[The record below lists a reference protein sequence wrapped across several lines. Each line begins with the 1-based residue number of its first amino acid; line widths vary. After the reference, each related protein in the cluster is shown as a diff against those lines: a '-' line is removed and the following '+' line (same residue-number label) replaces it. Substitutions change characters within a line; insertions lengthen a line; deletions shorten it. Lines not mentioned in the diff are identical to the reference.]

1 MENDCQRLGIEEE
14 LGKEVFIKVLGK
26 INIDENK
33 LLKKAKELDNEII
46 YLNNL
51 KISLANHQKDLDLL
65 EQNIQKNNAQ
75 VQAYKDQLNQ
85 VIGRMEQNKQ
95 LKDLTHH
102 QVDQQIE
109 EKQKELLGLT
119 KIIKDIEEKYRF
131 INEQIIQLEAQNRS
145 YCQQIKDEENNYQQ
159 VLREYRGKLNSL
171 FTDEKE
177 FLEIIKNVSQL
188 ENKEK
193 EYQAYLIAKD
203 SLNKQIHELQLELK
217 GIEVIDVEVVKEK
230 LIILKQKLD
239 SALNILNNLNA
250 QLMTV
255 TSTIKNIKNIDQELS
270 NSHDIYQCY
279 LDLSEVTSGKNS
291 YRISFERYVL
301 AAYFE
306 NILVYA
312 NTLLKRMSQGRY
324 QLYRRDNRS
333 KGAGKQGLELDV
345 LDLESGLLR
354 DVKTLSGGESFKAA
368 LSLALGL
375 SKMIQGYAGGI
386 ELNTLFIDEGFGWR
400 WIFLGW
406 SVDTDGLLGKKS
418 GKNGGTEFD
427 LSLYSSKFGVDF
439 FYRRTG
445 NDYKI
450 HQVTGFS
457 DRIPSNYSKALRMK

>member
-1 MENDCQRLGIEEE
+1 M
-14 LGKEVFIKVLGK
+14 
-26 INIDENK
+26 
-33 LLKKAKELDNEII
+33 
-46 YLNNL
+46 
-51 KISLANHQKDLDLL
+51 
-65 EQNIQKNNAQ
+65 
-75 VQAYKDQLNQ
+75 
-85 VIGRMEQNKQ
+85 
-95 LKDLTHH
+95 
-102 QVDQQIE
+102 
-109 EKQKELLGLT
+109 
-119 KIIKDIEEKYRF
+119 
-131 INEQIIQLEAQNRS
+131 EAQNRS

-255 TSTIKNIKNIDQELS
+255 TSTIKNIKNINQELS

-386 ELNTLFIDEGFGWR
+386 ELNTLFIDEGFGSLDSQSLDQA
-400 WIFLGW
+400 IDCLI
-406 SVDTDGLLGKKS
+406 DIQQDGKLIGIISHVSELKERIDHKIILS
-418 GKNGGTEFD
+418 RKNKET
-427 LSLYSSKFGVDF
+427 
-439 FYRRTG
+439 
-445 NDYKI
+445 KI
-450 HQVTGFS
+450 A
-457 DRIPSNYSKALRMK
+457 IE

>member
-1 MENDCQRLGIEEE
+1 M
-14 LGKEVFIKVLGK
+14 
-26 INIDENK
+26 
-33 LLKKAKELDNEII
+33 KK
-46 YLNNL
+46 
-51 KISLANHQKDLDLL
+51 
-65 EQNIQKNNAQ
+65 
-75 VQAYKDQLNQ
+75 
-85 VIGRMEQNKQ
+85 
-95 LKDLTHH
+95 
-102 QVDQQIE
+102 
-109 EKQKELLGLT
+109 
-119 KIIKDIEEKYRF
+119 
-131 INEQIIQLEAQNRS
+131 NEQIIQLEAQNRS

-270 NSHDIYQCY
+270 NNHDIYQCY

-386 ELNTLFIDEGFGWR
+386 ELNTLFIDEGFGSLDSQSLDQA
-400 WIFLGW
+400 IDCLI
-406 SVDTDGLLGKKS
+406 DIQQDGKLIGIISHVSELKERIDHKIILS
-418 GKNGGTEFD
+418 RKNKET
-427 LSLYSSKFGVDF
+427 
-439 FYRRTG
+439 
-445 NDYKI
+445 KI
-450 HQVTGFS
+450 A
-457 DRIPSNYSKALRMK
+457 IE

>member
-1 MENDCQRLGIEEE
+1 M
-14 LGKEVFIKVLGK
+14 
-26 INIDENK
+26 
-33 LLKKAKELDNEII
+33 
-46 YLNNL
+46 
-51 KISLANHQKDLDLL
+51 
-65 EQNIQKNNAQ
+65 
-75 VQAYKDQLNQ
+75 
-85 VIGRMEQNKQ
+85 
-95 LKDLTHH
+95 
-102 QVDQQIE
+102 
-109 EKQKELLGLT
+109 
-119 KIIKDIEEKYRF
+119 
-131 INEQIIQLEAQNRS
+131 
-145 YCQQIKDEENNYQQ
+145 
-159 VLREYRGKLNSL
+159 
-171 FTDEKE
+171 
-177 FLEIIKNVSQL
+177 IKNVSQL

-270 NSHDIYQCY
+270 NNHDIYQCY

-386 ELNTLFIDEGFGWR
+386 ELNTLFIDEGFGSLDSQSLDQA
-400 WIFLGW
+400 IDCLI
-406 SVDTDGLLGKKS
+406 DIQQDGKLIGIISHVSELKERIDHKIILS
-418 GKNGGTEFD
+418 RKNKET
-427 LSLYSSKFGVDF
+427 
-439 FYRRTG
+439 
-445 NDYKI
+445 KI
-450 HQVTGFS
+450 A
-457 DRIPSNYSKALRMK
+457 IE

>member
-1 MENDCQRLGIEEE
+1 M
-14 LGKEVFIKVLGK
+14 
-26 INIDENK
+26 
-33 LLKKAKELDNEII
+33 
-46 YLNNL
+46 
-51 KISLANHQKDLDLL
+51 
-65 EQNIQKNNAQ
+65 
-75 VQAYKDQLNQ
+75 
-85 VIGRMEQNKQ
+85 
-95 LKDLTHH
+95 
-102 QVDQQIE
+102 
-109 EKQKELLGLT
+109 
-119 KIIKDIEEKYRF
+119 RF
-131 INEQIIQLEAQNRS
+131 
-145 YCQQIKDEENNYQQ
+145 C
-159 VLREYRGKLNSL
+159 LRFGPKPSIPSSC
-171 FTDEKE
+171 DEKE

-386 ELNTLFIDEGFGWR
+386 ELNTLFIDEGFGSLDSQSLDQA
-400 WIFLGW
+400 IDCLI
-406 SVDTDGLLGKKS
+406 DIQQDGKLIGIISHVSELKERIDHKIILS
-418 GKNGGTEFD
+418 RKNKET
-427 LSLYSSKFGVDF
+427 
-439 FYRRTG
+439 
-445 NDYKI
+445 KI
-450 HQVTGFS
+450 A
-457 DRIPSNYSKALRMK
+457 IE

>member
-1 MENDCQRLGIEEE
+1 M
-14 LGKEVFIKVLGK
+14 
-26 INIDENK
+26 
-33 LLKKAKELDNEII
+33 
-46 YLNNL
+46 
-51 KISLANHQKDLDLL
+51 
-65 EQNIQKNNAQ
+65 
-75 VQAYKDQLNQ
+75 
-85 VIGRMEQNKQ
+85 
-95 LKDLTHH
+95 
-102 QVDQQIE
+102 
-109 EKQKELLGLT
+109 
-119 KIIKDIEEKYRF
+119 
-131 INEQIIQLEAQNRS
+131 EAQNRS

-386 ELNTLFIDEGFGWR
+386 ELNTLFIDEGFGSLDSQSLDQA
-400 WIFLGW
+400 IDCLI
-406 SVDTDGLLGKKS
+406 DIQQDGKLIGIISHVSELKERIDHKIILS
-418 GKNGGTEFD
+418 RKNKET
-427 LSLYSSKFGVDF
+427 
-439 FYRRTG
+439 
-445 NDYKI
+445 KI
-450 HQVTGFS
+450 A
-457 DRIPSNYSKALRMK
+457 IE

>member
-1 MENDCQRLGIEEE
+1 M
-14 LGKEVFIKVLGK
+14 K
-26 INIDENK
+26 
-33 LLKKAKELDNEII
+33 
-46 YLNNL
+46 
-51 KISLANHQKDLDLL
+51 
-65 EQNIQKNNAQ
+65 
-75 VQAYKDQLNQ
+75 
-85 VIGRMEQNKQ
+85 
-95 LKDLTHH
+95 
-102 QVDQQIE
+102 
-109 EKQKELLGLT
+109 
-119 KIIKDIEEKYRF
+119 
-131 INEQIIQLEAQNRS
+131 
-145 YCQQIKDEENNYQQ
+145 
-159 VLREYRGKLNSL
+159 NSL

-270 NSHDIYQCY
+270 NNHDIYQCY

-386 ELNTLFIDEGFGWR
+386 ELNTLFIDEGFGSLDSQSLDQA
-400 WIFLGW
+400 IDCLI
-406 SVDTDGLLGKKS
+406 DIQQDGKLIGIISHVSELKERIDHKIILS
-418 GKNGGTEFD
+418 RKNKET
-427 LSLYSSKFGVDF
+427 
-439 FYRRTG
+439 
-445 NDYKI
+445 KI
-450 HQVTGFS
+450 A
-457 DRIPSNYSKALRMK
+457 IE

>member
-1 MENDCQRLGIEEE
+1 M
-14 LGKEVFIKVLGK
+14 
-26 INIDENK
+26 
-33 LLKKAKELDNEII
+33 DNEII
-46 YLNNL
+46 YLNSL

-119 KIIKDIEEKYRF
+119 KIIKDIEEKYRS

-239 SALNILNNLNA
+239 SALNILNNCPINDSN
-250 QLMTV
+250 QY
-255 TSTIKNIKNIDQELS
+255 NQE
-270 NSHDIYQCY
+270 Y
-279 LDLSEVTSGKNS
+279 
-291 YRISFERYVL
+291 
-301 AAYFE
+301 
-306 NILVYA
+306 
-312 NTLLKRMSQGRY
+312 
-324 QLYRRDNRS
+324 
-333 KGAGKQGLELDV
+333 
-345 LDLESGLLR
+345 
-354 DVKTLSGGESFKAA
+354 
-368 LSLALGL
+368 
-375 SKMIQGYAGGI
+375 
-386 ELNTLFIDEGFGWR
+386 
-400 WIFLGW
+400 
-406 SVDTDGLLGKKS
+406 
-418 GKNGGTEFD
+418 
-427 LSLYSSKFGVDF
+427 
-439 FYRRTG
+439 
-445 NDYKI
+445 
-450 HQVTGFS
+450 
-457 DRIPSNYSKALRMK
+457 

>member
-1 MENDCQRLGIEEE
+1 M
-14 LGKEVFIKVLGK
+14 
-26 INIDENK
+26 
-33 LLKKAKELDNEII
+33 
-46 YLNNL
+46 
-51 KISLANHQKDLDLL
+51 
-65 EQNIQKNNAQ
+65 
-75 VQAYKDQLNQ
+75 
-85 VIGRMEQNKQ
+85 
-95 LKDLTHH
+95 
-102 QVDQQIE
+102 
-109 EKQKELLGLT
+109 
-119 KIIKDIEEKYRF
+119 
-131 INEQIIQLEAQNRS
+131 
-145 YCQQIKDEENNYQQ
+145 
-159 VLREYRGKLNSL
+159 
-171 FTDEKE
+171 KE

-270 NSHDIYQCY
+270 NNHDIYQCY
-279 LDLSEVTSGKNS
+279 LDLREVTSGKNS

-386 ELNTLFIDEGFGWR
+386 ELNTLFIDEGFGSLDSQSLDQA
-400 WIFLGW
+400 IDCLI
-406 SVDTDGLLGKKS
+406 DIQQDGKLIGIISHVSELKERIDHKIILS
-418 GKNGGTEFD
+418 RKNKET
-427 LSLYSSKFGVDF
+427 
-439 FYRRTG
+439 
-445 NDYKI
+445 KI
-450 HQVTGFS
+450 A
-457 DRIPSNYSKALRMK
+457 IE

>member
-1 MENDCQRLGIEEE
+1 MCIRDR
-14 LGKEVFIKVLGK
+14 
-26 INIDENK
+26 
-33 LLKKAKELDNEII
+33 
-46 YLNNL
+46 
-51 KISLANHQKDLDLL
+51 
-65 EQNIQKNNAQ
+65 
-75 VQAYKDQLNQ
+75 
-85 VIGRMEQNKQ
+85 
-95 LKDLTHH
+95 
-102 QVDQQIE
+102 
-109 EKQKELLGLT
+109 
-119 KIIKDIEEKYRF
+119 
-131 INEQIIQLEAQNRS
+131 
-145 YCQQIKDEENNYQQ
+145 Q

-386 ELNTLFIDEGFGWR
+386 ELNTLFIDEGFGSLDSQSLDQA
-400 WIFLGW
+400 IDCLI
-406 SVDTDGLLGKKS
+406 DIQQDGKLIGIISHVSELKERIDHKIILS
-418 GKNGGTEFD
+418 RKNKET
-427 LSLYSSKFGVDF
+427 
-439 FYRRTG
+439 
-445 NDYKI
+445 KI
-450 HQVTGFS
+450 A
-457 DRIPSNYSKALRMK
+457 IE

>member
-1 MENDCQRLGIEEE
+1 MP
-14 LGKEVFIKVLGK
+14 
-26 INIDENK
+26 
-33 LLKKAKELDNEII
+33 
-46 YLNNL
+46 
-51 KISLANHQKDLDLL
+51 
-65 EQNIQKNNAQ
+65 
-75 VQAYKDQLNQ
+75 
-85 VIGRMEQNKQ
+85 
-95 LKDLTHH
+95 
-102 QVDQQIE
+102 
-109 EKQKELLGLT
+109 
-119 KIIKDIEEKYRF
+119 
-131 INEQIIQLEAQNRS
+131 
-145 YCQQIKDEENNYQQ
+145 
-159 VLREYRGKLNSL
+159 
-171 FTDEKE
+171 
-177 FLEIIKNVSQL
+177 
-188 ENKEK
+188 
-193 EYQAYLIAKD
+193 D

-217 GIEVIDVEVVKEK
+217 GIEVIDVEVVKK
-230 LIILKQKLD
+230 NYYFKTKLD

-386 ELNTLFIDEGFGWR
+386 ELNTLFIDEGFGSLDSQSLDQA
-400 WIFLGW
+400 IDCLI
-406 SVDTDGLLGKKS
+406 DIQQDGKLIGIISHVSELKERIDHKIILS
-418 GKNGGTEFD
+418 RKNKET
-427 LSLYSSKFGVDF
+427 
-439 FYRRTG
+439 
-445 NDYKI
+445 KI
-450 HQVTGFS
+450 A
-457 DRIPSNYSKALRMK
+457 IE

>member
-1 MENDCQRLGIEEE
+1 MSRVLLNHPQLADFDQKIVYQEDLKKAKKNFDKCSETRNDIYNALILKQQEVTLLKKQMENDCQRLGIEEE

-33 LLKKAKELDNEII
+33 LLKQAKELDNEII

-119 KIIKDIEEKYRF
+119 KIIKDIEEKYRS

-255 TSTIKNIKNIDQELS
+255 TSTIKNIKNIDQE
-270 NSHDIYQCY
+270 
-279 LDLSEVTSGKNS
+279 
-291 YRISFERYVL
+291 
-301 AAYFE
+301 
-306 NILVYA
+306 
-312 NTLLKRMSQGRY
+312 
-324 QLYRRDNRS
+324 
-333 KGAGKQGLELDV
+333 
-345 LDLESGLLR
+345 
-354 DVKTLSGGESFKAA
+354 
-368 LSLALGL
+368 
-375 SKMIQGYAGGI
+375 
-386 ELNTLFIDEGFGWR
+386 
-400 WIFLGW
+400 
-406 SVDTDGLLGKKS
+406 
-418 GKNGGTEFD
+418 
-427 LSLYSSKFGVDF
+427 
-439 FYRRTG
+439 
-445 NDYKI
+445 
-450 HQVTGFS
+450 
-457 DRIPSNYSKALRMK
+457 